1 VQKKILLFVVSP
13 TKRGM
18 VGTLSRMLFYLSF
31 SSTNQV
37 GTVKSG
43 RNFGVVGQGC
53 FRSRLLSA
61 RVVIGQ
67 GCFRSRLLSA
77 KVVIGQGCCSSL
89 IAVGH
94 RCRCCCSRCWREE
107 KLWNSPFYPAK
118 IRLRRFMSS
127 REIFFFLF
135 ANPHC
140 GRLKID

>member
-1 VQKKILLFVVSP
+1 MQKKILLFVVSP

-43 RNFGVVGQGC
+43 RNFGVV
-53 FRSRLLSA
+53 
-61 RVVIGQ
+61 GQ